1 MIKSF
6 SKIWE
11 NFKEYIVLILLVITS
26 LIILS
31 QNKNQEVQKVRA
43 ISFGSFAVVTSI
55 VSNLFNTADIRSEIE
70 ELRRVNSE
78 LMLQIS
84 KLREFGILNEE
95 LKGLAGFKDTSD
107 YPLIPATLVS
117 KSLSRTNNT
126 FTLNVGSKDNVKP
139 GMPVINDRGIIGIV
153 HSTSGD
159 FAIVRT
165 LENVDLRLTVKN
177 ERSRIHGIMRWDGE
191 ELAIINVPE
200 TYDFRPGDRIIT
212 SEASYLV
219 PIPIP
224 VGIVAEMRNVETE
237 IFSRVKIKPFA
248 NLLNIENVFVL
259 GIIQSKQKENLEL
272 NFYNK

>member
-1 MIKSF
+1 MIKFF

-43 ISFGSFAVVTSI
+43 MAFGSFAVVTSI
-55 VSNLFNTADIRSEIE
+55 VSDLFNTSNIKSENE
-70 ELRRVNSE
+70 ELRSVNAQ

-84 KLREFGILNEE
+84 KLREYGILNEE
-95 LKGLAGFKDTSD
+95 IRGLAGFKDTSA
-107 YPLIPATLVS
+107 YPLIPATIVS

-126 FTLNVGSKDNVKP
+126 FTLNVGTEDAVKP
-139 GMPVINDRGIIGIV
+139 GMPVINDQGIVGIV
-153 HSTSGD
+153 HSVSGD

-165 LENVDLRLTVKN
+165 LENVDLKLTVKN

-191 ELAIINVPE
+191 EHAIINVPE
-200 TYDFRPGDRIIT
+200 TYDFKPGDRIIT
-212 SEASYLV
+212 SEVSYLV
-219 PIPIP
+219 PVPIP
-224 VGIVAEMRNVETE
+224 VGIVAEMQNVETE
-237 IFSRVKIKPFA
+237 IFSRVKVNPFA
-248 NLLNIENVFVL
+248 NFLNIENVFVL
-259 GIIQSKQKENLEL
+259 GIVQSKQKENLEL

>member
-1 MIKSF
+1 MIKFF

-11 NFKEYIVLILLVITS
+11 NFKEYIVLILLVISS

-43 ISFGSFAVVTSI
+43 IAFGSFAVVTSI
-55 VSNLFNTADIRSEIE
+55 VSDLFNTSNIKSENE

-78 LMLQIS
+78 LMMQIS
-84 KLREFGILNEE
+84 KLREYGILNEE
-95 LKGLAGFKDTSD
+95 LRGLAGFKDTST
-107 YPLIPATLVS
+107 YPLIPATIVS

-126 FTLNVGSKDNVKP
+126 ITLNVGRKDSVKP
-139 GMPVINDRGIIGIV
+139 GMPVINNQGIVGIV
-153 HSTSGD
+153 HSISGD

-165 LENVDLRLTVKN
+165 LENVDLKLTVKN

-200 TYDFRPGDRIIT
+200 TYDFKPGDRIIT
-212 SEASYLV
+212 SEVSYLV
-219 PIPIP
+219 PVPIP

-237 IFSRVKIKPFA
+237 IFSRVKVKPFA

-259 GIIQSKQKENLEL
+259 GIVQSKQKENLEL

>member
-55 VSNLFNTADIRSEIE
+55 VSNLFNIADIRSEIE

-200 TYDFRPGDRIIT
+200 TYDFKPGDRIIT

-219 PIPIP
+219 PVPIP

>member
-1 MIKSF
+1 MIKFF

-43 ISFGSFAVVTSI
+43 IAFGSFAVVTSI
-55 VSNLFNTADIRSEIE
+55 VSDLFNTSNIKSENE

-78 LMLQIS
+78 LMMQIS
-84 KLREFGILNEE
+84 KLREYGILNEE
-95 LKGLAGFKDTSD
+95 LRGLAGFKDTSA
-107 YPLIPATLVS
+107 YPLIPATIVS

-126 FTLNVGSKDNVKP
+126 FTLNVGRKDSVKP
-139 GMPVINDRGIIGIV
+139 GMPVINNQGIVGIV
-153 HSTSGD
+153 HSISGD

-165 LENVDLRLTVKN
+165 LENVDLKLTVKN

-191 ELAIINVPE
+191 EHAIINVPE
-200 TYDFRPGDRIIT
+200 TYDFKPGDRIIT
-212 SEASYLV
+212 SEVSYLV
-219 PIPIP
+219 PVPIP

-237 IFSRVKIKPFA
+237 IFSRVKVKPFA

-259 GIIQSKQKENLEL
+259 GIVQSKQKENLEL

>member
-55 VSNLFNTADIRSEIE
+55 VSNLLNTADIRSEIE

-219 PIPIP
+219 PVPIP

>member
-1 MIKSF
+1 MIKFF

-43 ISFGSFAVVTSI
+43 MAFGSFAVVTSI
-55 VSNLFNTADIRSEIE
+55 VSDLFNTSNIKSENE
-70 ELRRVNSE
+70 ELRSVNAQ

-84 KLREFGILNEE
+84 KLREYGILNEE
-95 LKGLAGFKDTSD
+95 LRGLAGFKDTSA
-107 YPLIPATLVS
+107 YPLIPATIVS

-126 FTLNVGSKDNVKP
+126 FTLNVGREDSVKP
-139 GMPVINDRGIIGIV
+139 GMPVINDQGIVGIV
-153 HSTSGD
+153 HSVSGD

-165 LENVDLRLTVKN
+165 LENVDLKLTVKN

-191 ELAIINVPE
+191 EHAIINVPE
-200 TYDFRPGDRIIT
+200 TYDFKPGDRIIT
-212 SEASYLV
+212 SEVSYLV
-219 PIPIP
+219 PVPIP
-224 VGIVAEMRNVETE
+224 VGIVAEMQNVETE
-237 IFSRVKIKPFA
+237 IFSRVKVKPFA
-248 NLLNIENVFVL
+248 NFLNIENVFVL
-259 GIIQSKQKENLEL
+259 GIVQSKQKENLEL

>member
-1 MIKSF
+1 MIKFF

-43 ISFGSFAVVTSI
+43 IAFGSFAVVTSI
-55 VSNLFNTADIRSEIE
+55 VSNLINTADIRSEIE

-200 TYDFRPGDRIIT
+200 TYDFKPGDRIIT

-219 PIPIP
+219 PVPIP

>member
-55 VSNLFNTADIRSEIE
+55 VSNLLNTADIRSEIE

-95 LKGLAGFKDTSD
+95 LKGLVGFKDTSD

-219 PIPIP
+219 PVPIP

>member
-1 MIKSF
+1 MIKYF

-31 QNKNQEVQKVRA
+31 QNKNHEVQKVRA
-43 ISFGSFAVVTSI
+43 IAFGSFAVVTSI
-55 VSNLFNTADIRSEIE
+55 VSDLFNTANIKSENE
-70 ELRRVNSE
+70 ELRRVNAQ

-95 LKGLAGFKDTSD
+95 LRGLAGFKDTSD
-107 YPLIPATLVS
+107 YPLIPATIVS

-126 FTLNVGSKDNVKP
+126 FTLNVGRKDNVKP
-139 GMPVINDRGIIGIV
+139 GMPVINNQGIVGIV
-153 HSTSGD
+153 HSISED
-159 FAIVRT
+159 FVIVRT
-165 LENVDLRLTVKN
+165 LENVDLKLTVKN

-200 TYDFRPGDRIIT
+200 TYDFKPGDRIIT
-212 SEASYLV
+212 SEVSYLV
-219 PIPIP
+219 PVPVP

-259 GIIQSKQKENLEL
+259 GIVQSKQKENLEL

>member
-1 MIKSF
+1 MIKFF

-11 NFKEYIVLILLVITS
+11 NFKEYIVLILLVISS

-43 ISFGSFAVVTSI
+43 IAFGSFAVVTSI
-55 VSNLFNTADIRSEIE
+55 VSDLFNTSNIKSENE

-78 LMLQIS
+78 LMMQIS
-84 KLREFGILNEE
+84 KLREYGILNEE
-95 LKGLAGFKDTSD
+95 LRGLAGFKDTSA
-107 YPLIPATLVS
+107 YPLIPATIVS

-126 FTLNVGSKDNVKP
+126 FTLNVGRKDSVKP
-139 GMPVINDRGIIGIV
+139 GMPVINNQGIVGIV
-153 HSTSGD
+153 HSISGD

-165 LENVDLRLTVKN
+165 LENVDLKLTVKN

-200 TYDFRPGDRIIT
+200 TYDFKPGDRIIT
-212 SEASYLV
+212 SEVSYLV
-219 PIPIP
+219 PVPIP

-237 IFSRVKIKPFA
+237 IFSRVKVKPFA

-259 GIIQSKQKENLEL
+259 GIVQSKQKENLEL

>member
-1 MIKSF
+1 MIKFF
-6 SKIWE
+6 SKIWK

-43 ISFGSFAVVTSI
+43 IAFGSFAVITSI
-55 VSNLFNTADIRSEIE
+55 VSDLFNTANIKSENE

-84 KLREFGILNEE
+84 KLREYGILNQEFR
-95 LKGLAGFKDTSD
+95 GLAGFKDSSVF
-107 YPLIPATLVS
+107 PLIPASIVS
-117 KSLSRTNNT
+117 KSLSKANNT
-126 FTLNVGSKDNVKP
+126 FTLNVGGKDNVNP
-139 GMPVINDRGIIGIV
+139 GMPVINHQGIVGIV
-153 HSTSGD
+153 HSTSED
-159 FAIVRT
+159 FALVRT
-165 LENVDLRLTVKN
+165 LKNIDLKLTVKN

-200 TYDFRPGDRIIT
+200 TYDFKAGDRIIT

-219 PIPIP
+219 PLPIP
-224 VGIVAEMRNVETE
+224 VGIVTEMRNVETE
-237 IFSRVKIKPFA
+237 IFGRVKVKPFA

-259 GIIQSKQKENLEL
+259 GIVQSKQKENLEL

>member
-1 MIKSF
+1 MIKFF
-6 SKIWE
+6 SKIWK

-43 ISFGSFAVVTSI
+43 IAFGSFAVVTSI
-55 VSNLFNTADIRSEIE
+55 VSDLFNTANIKSENE

-84 KLREFGILNEE
+84 KLREYGILNQEFR
-95 LKGLAGFKDTSD
+95 GLAGFKDSSVF
-107 YPLIPATLVS
+107 PLIPASIVS
-117 KSLSRTNNT
+117 KSLSKANNT
-126 FTLNVGSKDNVKP
+126 FTLNVGGKDNVNP
-139 GMPVINDRGIIGIV
+139 GMPVINHQGIVGIV
-153 HSTSGD
+153 HSTSED
-159 FAIVRT
+159 FALVRT
-165 LENVDLRLTVKN
+165 LKNIDLKLTVKN
-177 ERSRIHGIMRWDGE
+177 ERSRIHGIMRWDGD

-200 TYDFRPGDRIIT
+200 TYDFKAGDRIIT

-219 PIPIP
+219 PLPIP
-224 VGIVAEMRNVETE
+224 VGIVTEMRNVETE
-237 IFSRVKIKPFA
+237 IFGRVKVKPFA

-259 GIIQSKQKENLEL
+259 GIVQSKQKENLEL

>member
-1 MIKSF
+1 MIKFF
-6 SKIWE
+6 SKIWK

-31 QNKNQEVQKVRA
+31 QNKIQEVQKVRA
-43 ISFGSFAVVTSI
+43 IAFGSFAVVTSI
-55 VSNLFNTADIRSEIE
+55 VSDLFNTANIKSENE

-84 KLREFGILNEE
+84 KLREYGILNEE
-95 LKGLAGFKDTSD
+95 FRGLAGFKDTSAF
-107 YPLIPATLVS
+107 PLIPANIVS
-117 KSLSRTNNT
+117 KSFSKANKT
-126 FTLNVGSKDNVKP
+126 FTLNVGRRENVKP
-139 GMPVINDRGIIGIV
+139 GMPVINYQGIVGIV
-153 HSTSGD
+153 HSTSED

-165 LENVDLRLTVKN
+165 LENIDLKLTVKN
-177 ERSRIHGIMRWDGE
+177 ERSRIHGIMLWDGE

-200 TYDFRPGDRIIT
+200 TYDFKAGDRIIT

-219 PIPIP
+219 PLPIP
-224 VGIVAEMRNVETE
+224 VGIVEEVRNVETE
-237 IFSRVKIKPFA
+237 IFSRVKVKPFA

-259 GIIQSKQKENLEL
+259 GIVQSKQKENLEL

>member
-1 MIKSF
+1 MIKFF

-43 ISFGSFAVVTSI
+43 IAFGSFAVVTSI
-55 VSNLFNTADIRSEIE
+55 VSDLFNTANIKSENE

-78 LMLQIS
+78 LMLQVS
-84 KLREFGILNEE
+84 KLREYGILNEE
-95 LKGLAGFKDTSD
+95 FRGLAGFKDTSAF
-107 YPLIPATLVS
+107 PLIPANIVS
-117 KSLSRTNNT
+117 KSFSKANNT
-126 FTLNVGSKDNVKP
+126 FTLNVGRRENVKP
-139 GMPVINDRGIIGIV
+139 GMPVINHQGIVGIV
-153 HSTSGD
+153 HSTSED

-165 LENVDLRLTVKN
+165 LENIDLKLTVKN

-200 TYDFRPGDRIIT
+200 TYDFKAGDRIIT
-212 SEASYLV
+212 SEASSLV
-219 PIPIP
+219 PVPIP

-237 IFSRVKIKPFA
+237 IFSRVKVKPFA

-259 GIIQSKQKENLEL
+259 GIVQSKQKENLEL

>member
-1 MIKSF
+1 MIKFF

-11 NFKEYIVLILLVITS
+11 NFKEYIVLILLVISS

-43 ISFGSFAVVTSI
+43 IAFGSFAVVTSI
-55 VSNLFNTADIRSEIE
+55 VSDLFNTSNIKSENE
-70 ELRRVNSE
+70 ELCRVNSE
-78 LMLQIS
+78 LMMQIS
-84 KLREFGILNEE
+84 KLREYGILNEE
-95 LKGLAGFKDTSD
+95 LRGLAGFKDTST
-107 YPLIPATLVS
+107 YPLIPATIVS

-126 FTLNVGSKDNVKP
+126 ITLNVGRKDSVKP
-139 GMPVINDRGIIGIV
+139 GMPVINNQGIVGIV
-153 HSTSGD
+153 HSISGD

-165 LENVDLRLTVKN
+165 LENVDLKLTVKN

-200 TYDFRPGDRIIT
+200 TYDFKPGDRIIT
-212 SEASYLV
+212 SEVSYLV
-219 PIPIP
+219 PVPIP

-237 IFSRVKIKPFA
+237 IFSRVKVKPFA

-259 GIIQSKQKENLEL
+259 GIVQSKQKENLEL

>member
-1 MIKSF
+1 MIKFF

-43 ISFGSFAVVTSI
+43 IAFGSFAVVSSI
-55 VSNLFNTADIRSEIE
+55 VSDLFNTANIKSENE

-84 KLREFGILNEE
+84 KLREYGILNEE
-95 LKGLAGFKDTSD
+95 LKGLAGFKDTTS
-107 YPLIPATLVS
+107 YPLIPATIVS
-117 KSLSRTNNT
+117 KSFSRTNNT
-126 FTLNVGSKDNVKP
+126 FTVNVGRKENIKP
-139 GMPVINDRGIIGIV
+139 GMPVINNQGMVGIV
-153 HSTSGD
+153 HSISED
-159 FAIVRT
+159 FAMVRT
-165 LENVDLRLTVKN
+165 LENVDLKLTVKN

-200 TYDFRPGDRIIT
+200 TYDFKSGDRIIT

-219 PIPIP
+219 PVPIP
-224 VGIVAEMRNVETE
+224 VGIVAEMWHVETE
-237 IFSRVKIKPFA
+237 IFSRIKVKPFV
-248 NLLNIENVFVL
+248 NLQNIENVFVL
-259 GIIQSKQKENLEL
+259 GIVQSKQKENLEL

>member
-43 ISFGSFAVVTSI
+43 IAFGSFAVVTSI
-55 VSNLFNTADIRSEIE
+55 VSDLFNTADIRSEIE

-126 FTLNVGSKDNVKP
+126 FTLNVGRKDNVKP

-200 TYDFRPGDRIIT
+200 TYDFKPGDRIIT

-219 PIPIP
+219 PVPIP

>member
-1 MIKSF
+1 MIKFF

-43 ISFGSFAVVTSI
+43 IAFGSFAVVTSI
-55 VSNLFNTADIRSEIE
+55 VSDLFNTSNIKSENE

-84 KLREFGILNEE
+84 KLREYGILNEE
-95 LKGLAGFKDTSD
+95 LRGLAGLKDTSA
-107 YPLIPATLVS
+107 YPLIPATIVS

-126 FTLNVGSKDNVKP
+126 FTLNVGTEDSVKP
-139 GMPVINDRGIIGIV
+139 GMPVINDQGIVGIV
-153 HSTSGD
+153 HSVSGD

-165 LENVDLRLTVKN
+165 LENVDLKLTVKN

-191 ELAIINVPE
+191 EHAIINVPE
-200 TYDFRPGDRIIT
+200 TYDFKPGDRIIT
-212 SEASYLV
+212 SEVSYLIPV
-219 PIPIP
+219 PIP

-237 IFSRVKIKPFA
+237 IFSRVKVTPFA

-259 GIIQSKQKENLEL
+259 GIVQSKQKENLEL

>member
-1 MIKSF
+1 MIKFF

-11 NFKEYIVLILLVITS
+11 NFKEYIVLILLVISS

-43 ISFGSFAVVTSI
+43 IAFGSFAVVTSI
-55 VSNLFNTADIRSEIE
+55 VSDLFNTSNIKSENE

-78 LMLQIS
+78 LMMQIS
-84 KLREFGILNEE
+84 KLREYGILNEE
-95 LKGLAGFKDTSD
+95 LRGLAGFKDTSA
-107 YPLIPATLVS
+107 YPLIPATIVS

-126 FTLNVGSKDNVKP
+126 FTLNVGRKDSVKP
-139 GMPVINDRGIIGIV
+139 GMPVINNQGIVGIV
-153 HSTSGD
+153 HSISGN

-165 LENVDLRLTVKN
+165 LENVDLKLTVKN

-200 TYDFRPGDRIIT
+200 TYDFKPGDRIIT
-212 SEASYLV
+212 SEVSYLV
-219 PIPIP
+219 PVPIP

-237 IFSRVKIKPFA
+237 IFSRVKVKPFA

-259 GIIQSKQKENLEL
+259 GIVQSKQKENLEL

>member
-1 MIKSF
+1 MLKFF

-43 ISFGSFAVVTSI
+43 IAFGSFAVVSSI
-55 VSNLFNTADIRSEIE
+55 VSDLFNTANIKSENE

-84 KLREFGILNEE
+84 KLREYGIINEE
-95 LKGLAGFKDTSD
+95 LKGLAGFKDTSS
-107 YPLIPATLVS
+107 YPLIPATIVS
-117 KSLSRTNNT
+117 KSFSKTNNT
-126 FTLNVGSKDNVKP
+126 FTLNVGRKDSVKP
-139 GMPVINDRGIIGIV
+139 GMPVINNQGIVGIV
-153 HSTSGD
+153 HSISEN
-159 FAIVRT
+159 FVMVRT
-165 LENVDLRLTVKN
+165 LENVDLKLTVKN

-191 ELAIINVPE
+191 EHAIINVPE
-200 TYDFRPGDRIIT
+200 TYDFKPGDRIVT

-219 PIPIP
+219 PVPIP
-224 VGIVAEMRNVETE
+224 VGIVEEMRHVETE
-237 IFSRVKIKPFA
+237 IFSRIKVKPFV
-248 NLLNIENVFVL
+248 NLQNIENVFVL
-259 GIIQSKQKENLEL
+259 GIVQSKQKENLEL